1 MTSFPYTDPTPDAL
15 LASRPSLRMDARD
28 GLLFEDVPVYQIAQ
42 ALGSP
47 CWITGAGTLRR
58 RAADLKAAFTARKLP
73 MSFHFAV
80 KAQDHQA
87 TLRLLKDCGY
97 GVDIVSGGEMT
108 RALTAG
114 IPPEAIVFS
123 GVGKSDDEL
132 RAAIT
137 ARIGQINV
145 ESAEELYRLAA
156 LADALP
162 NADNFRVRVTL
173 RVNPDV
179 DAQTHDKITTGR
191 ADDKFGIAYDQALTL
206 YAEAQRLSS
215 LRVIGLAVHLGSQML
230 AAEPFRKGYQRLADM
245 VRALRSQGYPV
256 ETVDCGGGLGI
267 SYRDEVAPAPEM
279 LAGVIAETL
288 GDLDVSLG
296 LEPGRWLAAPT
307 SLFVTTIIETKAGNP
322 ARGIP
327 DFLIVDGGM
336 NDLARPAMYDSWHG
350 IIPVSPTTL
359 HSPLKPWH
367 VVGPVC
373 ESSDVF
379 ARNRPLPANLQRGDM
394 LAFLDAGAYGA
405 VMSSTYNSR
414 PFAAQAMV
422 DNGRWACTRTRQTV
436 EELIAAETLPNWL

>member
-28 GLLFEDVPVYQIAQ
+28 GLLFEDVPVHQIAQ
-42 ALGSP
+42 TIGTP

-73 MSFHFAV
+73 MSFHFAM

-87 TLRLLKDCGY
+87 TLRILKDCGY

-114 IPPEAIVFS
+114 IAPEAIVFS

-156 LADALP
+156 LADAMP
-162 NADNFRVRVTL
+162 NRDNFRMRVTL

-191 ADDKFGIAYDQALTL
+191 ADDKFGIAYDQALAL
-206 YAEAQRLSS
+206 YAEAQGFSS

-245 VRALRSQGYPV
+245 VRTLRGQGHPV

-267 SYRDEVAPAPEM
+267 SYRDEIAPAPDM

-288 GDLDVSLG
+288 GDLDVALG

-307 SLFVTTIIETKAGNP
+307 GLFVTTIIETKAGNP
-322 ARGIP
+322 ERGTP

-336 NDLARPAMYDSWHG
+336 NDLARPSMYDSWHG
-350 IIPVSPTTL
+350 ILPISPTAT

-379 ARNRPLPANLQRGDM
+379 ARNRPLPANLKRGDM
-394 LAFLDAGAYGA
+394 LAFLDAGAYGS

-422 DNGRWACTRTRQTV
+422 DNGRWAPTRKRQTL
-436 EELIAAETLPNWL
+436 EELIAAETLPDWL